1 MVVITFTLLSVFSNE
16 VQSIEKAPS
25 LLETSLWVAFTRN
38 EGLSIAEDLTQEAT
52 LLENMMNFLIFI
64 FFNATLNVAK
74 QSLDPVFT

>member
-1 MVVITFTLLSVFSNE
+1 MVVITFTLLSVFSNGA
-16 VQSIEKAPS
+16 QSIEKAPS
-25 LLETSLWVAFTRN
+25 LSETSLWVAFTRK